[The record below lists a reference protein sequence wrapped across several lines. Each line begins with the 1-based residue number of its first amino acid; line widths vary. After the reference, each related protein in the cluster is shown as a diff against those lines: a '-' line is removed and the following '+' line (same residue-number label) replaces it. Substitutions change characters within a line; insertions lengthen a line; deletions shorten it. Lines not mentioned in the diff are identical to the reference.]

1 MKKTVDVVH
10 VAAVV
15 VVVVVV
21 GSVAVVAVG
30 LYETFSL
37 WLDLD
42 LQHAQITENLMDEVF
57 RKEAME

>member
-10 VAAVV
+10 VAAVA
-15 VVVVVV
+15 VVV

-42 LQHAQITENLMDEVF
+42 LQHAQITENLMVEVF
-57 RKEAME
+57 QKEAME